1 MKPPLTQEQV
11 MIREMVREFAR
22 AEIEPIAQ
30 EYNLKGEYPEVII
43 GKLGRLGLFG
53 MMVPERYGGSGAG
66 AVSYSLALQ
75 ELAYSC
81 ASVAV
86 TLSVTNLATD
96 PLLNFATEE
105 QKEKFLRPLAS
116 GEHIGAFAL
125 TELDAGSDPSGMK
138 TSAVKKGDRYI
149 VNGAKQFI
157 TNGTHAGVIILIART
172 SPEKNG
178 LTAFIVP
185 KGAKGLKVGK
195 DEKKMG
201 LNASNTV
208 ELLFE
213 ECELSEE
220 LVLGKEGMGLKIAL
234 GALDSGRIGIASQA
248 VGMIRA
254 CLHEA
259 LEYSKERKQF
269 GKPIIRHQSI
279 QNMLADIAVDYEAA
293 ELLVWKAASL
303 KDEGMS
309 LSLEASVAKL
319 FASEALNRCAY
330 KALQVFGGYGYTKDY
345 KIERIYR
352 DARVTTIYE
361 GTSEIQRMVIA
372 RELEKMQKA

>member
-1 MKPPLTQEQV
+1 MKPLLTQEQM
-11 MIREMVREFAR
+11 MIREMAHEFAR
-22 AEIEPIAQ
+22 TEIEPFAQ
-30 EYNLKGEYPEVII
+30 EYNLKGEFPEAII

-53 MMVPERYGGSGAG
+53 MMVPERYGGSEAG

-75 ELAYSC
+75 EIAYSC

-86 TLSVTNLATD
+86 TLSVTNLTAE
-96 PLLNFATEE
+96 PLLNFATEA

-125 TELDAGSDPSGMK
+125 TELEAGSDPSALK
-138 TSAVKKGDRYI
+138 TSAVKRGGRYI

-157 TNGTHAGVIILIART
+157 TNGAYAGVIILIART

-185 KGAKGLKVGK
+185 KGARGLKVGK

-208 ELLFE
+208 EILFE
-213 ECELSEE
+213 DCELPED

-234 GALDSGRIGIASQA
+234 SALDSGRIGIASQA

-269 GKPIIRHQSI
+269 GKAIIKHQSI
-279 QNMLADIAVDYEAA
+279 RNMLADIAVDYEAA
-293 ELLVWKAASL
+293 GLLVLNAASL
-303 KDEGMS
+303 KDDRKS
-309 LSLEASVAKL
+309 LSMEASMAKL
-319 FASEALNRCAY
+319 FATEALNRCAY

-372 RELEKMQKA
+372 RELEKM